1 MEVYKNMRLKSL
13 LSAAVVA
20 GAFGVTVTAALAGPL
35 VLGPTS
41 APMVPKVFSVPI
53 STTMVQTKL
62 LATYR
67 QVRAF
72 WVSRAIVR

>member
-1 MEVYKNMRLKSL
+1 MRLKSL

-20 GAFGVTVTAALAGPL
+20 GAFGITVSAALAGPL
-35 VLGPTS
+35 MLGPTS
-41 APMVPKVFSVPI
+41 APMLPKAFAIPI
-53 STTMVQTKL
+53 ANTQVVQTKL

-72 WVSRAIVR
+72 WLSRAIVR